1 VKLDWRQDILHF
13 DSLRTHC
20 SVHMYCII
28 FVSSCICDVGC
39 DPLTSPPS
47 SLVYVLDEN
56 EVDEDLKV
64 IFKVSI
70 GCLLPLY

>member
-1 VKLDWRQDILHF
+1 MQYLGYVF
-13 DSLRTHC
+13 
-20 SVHMYCII
+20 
-28 FVSSCICDVGC
+28 
-39 DPLTSPPS
+39 LTDASS

-70 GCLLPLY
+70 PACTHH